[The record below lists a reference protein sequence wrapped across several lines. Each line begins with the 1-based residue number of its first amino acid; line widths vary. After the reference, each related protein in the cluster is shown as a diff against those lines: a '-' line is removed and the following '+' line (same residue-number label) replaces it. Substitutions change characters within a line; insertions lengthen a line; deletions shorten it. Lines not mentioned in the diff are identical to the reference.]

1 MLKLL
6 TASVTITGLATIA
19 EAQDCPT
26 AKHGKAGFAV
36 ERTGSSATEIYHLDK
51 NQTRTIARFVTG
63 DVLEVTHHEGL
74 FQLERIDRGRRSVM
88 TPQSDLP
95 PAKALKPGASIEV
108 SFDSVADGG
117 QKSVRR
123 VQLKVVGQ
131 DKLGVGPCTY
141 DVLKIEERVAT
152 GDAAFGAAGLNYWSP
167 ELKLIL
173 ARSSTGPGSSG
184 ALHKFDKI
192 KPLLR

>member
-1 MLKLL
+1 MKRIAFATFVLL
-6 TASVTITGLATIA
+6 YCLHPAI
-19 EAQDCPT
+19 AQDCPT
-26 AKHGKAGFAV
+26 AKHGKIGFAV

-51 NQTRTIARFVTG
+51 GQTRTVGRFVTG

-74 FQLERIDRGRRSVM
+74 FQLERIDRGKRSVM

-95 PAKALKPGASIEV
+95 PASVLKVGATIEV
-108 SFDSVADGG
+108 SFDQVAAAG

-131 DKLGVGPCTY
+131 DKLGIGSCTY
-141 DVLKIEERVAT
+141 DVFKIEERFAQ
-152 GDAAFGAAGLNYWSP
+152 GDAAYGPAGLNYYSP

-173 ARSSTGPGSSG
+173 ARSSTGPSGSG

-192 KPLLR
+192 KLLSR